1 MAIQVFIA
9 DDHAVVRDGLR
20 LLIEAQTNIVVVGE
34 AANGR
39 EAVQLA
45 THLKPEVV
53 VMDIAMTKLNGIEAT
68 SQIRARCPVTQV
80 VVLSM
85 HSTREYIVRAFEA
98 GALGYVLKESAGA
111 DVVDAIRAAH
121 AGRRYVSRQI
131 GDLERHANGGLSSSP
146 LGALSDRER
155 EVLQLTVE
163 GTSTVQIAEMLALSP
178 KTVETY
184 RCRLMAKLSLN
195 DLPSLV
201 KFAIKYGLTPLE

>member
-1 MAIQVFIA
+1 MAIQIFLA

-20 LLIEAQTNIVVVGE
+20 SLIEAQSDIVVIGV

-39 EAVQLA
+39 DAVRQA
-45 THLKPEVV
+45 SRLKPNVV
-53 VMDIAMTKLNGIEAT
+53 VMDIAMNDLNGIEAT
-68 SQIRARCPVTQV
+68 RQVRTRCPATHV
-80 VVLSM
+80 VILSM
-85 HSTREYIVRAFEA
+85 HSTEEYIMRAFEA
-98 GALGYVLKESAGA
+98 GALGYVLKESAGS

-121 AGRRYVSRQI
+121 AGRRYASRPI
-131 GDLERHANGGLSSSP
+131 ADLERYVNGGLRASP
-146 LGALSDRER
+146 VETLSDRER

-163 GTSTVQIAEMLALSP
+163 GTSTVQIAEILALSP

-184 RCRLMAKLSLN
+184 RCRLMSKLGLN